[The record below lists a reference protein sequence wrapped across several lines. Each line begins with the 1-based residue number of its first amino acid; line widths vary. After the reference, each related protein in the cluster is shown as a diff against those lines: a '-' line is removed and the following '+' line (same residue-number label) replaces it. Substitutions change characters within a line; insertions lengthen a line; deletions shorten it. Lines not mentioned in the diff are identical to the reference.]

1 LLLAAGE
8 QQRTRLE
15 IPSRVLFGGVVFCSR
30 GRPITTSAPANRP
43 NAHLQRT
50 DDALTMTST
59 VQRGI
64 LRRPG
69 MIDRI
74 VVMTISWLSALIIYD
89 GWDVLRFID
98 VAAIILGPIAAIFAA
113 HVFAGTLTERVRLGR
128 GLTRRERVALIGGES
143 QFLLLAL
150 PPLALLAV
158 LAALGVSYARVI
170 QVIIGVGIAS
180 LGFWGGLAGHRAG
193 LTGLRL
199 VLCVAGGLGLGA
211 LTLLLAAILQP
222 GTKPFAP

>member
-1 LLLAAGE
+1 LAAGE
-8 QQRTRLE
+8 QQRTQLE
-15 IPSRVLFGGVVFCSR
+15 IPFWVLFGGVVFCSR
-30 GRPITTSAPANRP
+30 GRPIATSAPANRP

-74 VVMTISWLSALIIYD
+74 VVMTISWMSALIIYD

-113 HVFAGTLTERVRLGR
+113 RLRRHPHRACQTRARPYQAG
-128 GLTRRERVALIGGES
+128 RVALIADES

-180 LGFWGGLAGHRAG
+180 PGFWGGLAGHRAG

>member
-8 QQRTRLE
+8 QQRTQLE
-15 IPSRVLFGGVVFCSR
+15 IPFWVLFGGVVFCSR
-30 GRPITTSAPANRP
+30 GRPIATSAPANRP

-74 VVMTISWLSALIIYD
+74 VVMTISWLSALIIY
-89 GWDVLRFID
+89 

-128 GLTRRERVALIGGES
+128 GLTRREG
-143 QFLLLAL
+143 L
-150 PPLALLAV
+150 P
-158 LAALGVSYARVI
+158 
-170 QVIIGVGIAS
+170 
-180 LGFWGGLAGHRAG
+180 
-193 LTGLRL
+193 
-199 VLCVAGGLGLGA
+199 
-211 LTLLLAAILQP
+211 
-222 GTKPFAP
+222 

>member
-1 LLLAAGE
+1 MFYLGYLSSLLLLLAAGE
-8 QQRTRLE
+8 QQRSQWD
-15 IPSRVLFGGVVFCSR
+15 IPSCVPLAASSFCSR
-30 GRPITTSAPANRP
+30 GRPIAASTPANRP

-50 DDALTMTST
+50 DDAWTMTST

-89 GWDVLRFID
+89 GWDILRFVD

-128 GLTRRERVALIGGES
+128 GS
-143 QFLLLAL
+143 
-150 PPLALLAV
+150 P
-158 LAALGVSYARVI
+158 GV
-170 QVIIGVGIAS
+170 
-180 LGFWGGLAGHRAG
+180 
-193 LTGLRL
+193 
-199 VLCVAGGLGLGA
+199 
-211 LTLLLAAILQP
+211 
-222 GTKPFAP
+222 

>member
-1 LLLAAGE
+1 MAAGE
-8 QQRTRLE
+8 QQRTQLE
-15 IPSRVLFGGVVFCSR
+15 IPFWVLFGGVVFCSR
-30 GRPITTSAPANRP
+30 GRPIATSAPANRP

-74 VVMTISWLSALIIYD
+74 VVMTISWMSALIIYD

-113 HVFAGTLTERVRLGR
+113 RLRRHPHRACQTRARPYQAG
-128 GLTRRERVALIGGES
+128 RVALIADES

-158 LAALGVSYARVI
+158 LAGGAGCAGRLLCACYPGDHRRRHRVSGVLGRTRRPPCGTDWIAARPVRR
-170 QVIIGVGIAS
+170 GWS
-180 LGFWGGLAGHRAG
+180 R
-193 LTGLRL
+193 T
-199 VLCVAGGLGLGA
+199 GA
-211 LTLLLAAILQP
+211 L
-222 GTKPFAP
+222 